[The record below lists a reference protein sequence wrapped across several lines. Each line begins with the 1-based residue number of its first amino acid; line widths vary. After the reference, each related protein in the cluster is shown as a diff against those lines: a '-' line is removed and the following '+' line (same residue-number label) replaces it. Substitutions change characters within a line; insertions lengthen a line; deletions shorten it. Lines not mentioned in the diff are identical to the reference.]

1 MESRYRCPFRRYNS
15 VPASPSS
22 MWQRQGSALRV
33 DEVDEATEPVSVP
46 TLLLRLEPRGR
57 VFWSNFADLFGHGRQ
72 PPLRLISWPAA
83 PWPDVFV
90 PTRWPWKG
98 LSESLIL
105 HLAVIAGM
113 LWLVPLWPHRD
124 VIVQHPAFQKEDIIY
139 YSPSEYLPP
148 LDTGSAPVVQPQKGE
163 PAYAPQP
170 IISVP
175 PQADNRTQTI
185 VTPPDIKLNRDV
197 ALPNIVAWSPARV
210 AVPMAATTRT
220 DLRVP
225 SLTSQQV
232 VAPAPDLSQA
242 SQRQAPNLQASV
254 AAPAPDVNNGLQ
266 RRALAAPEASVAAPA
281 PNMDSTS
288 SRKVADINIGHSDV
302 VAPAPKLSVSE
313 QRTAGTLSHGLLSS
327 GGGGPAVAAPPPS
340 VQGLGSAHAGGG
352 QVIALSIRPA
362 PPSAAEAIPAG
373 NRRGTFAAGPQGKP
387 DGAGTPEVAAAKGQT
402 GSGVGRGQDSGNG
415 VPPGLVVGA
424 GPKGTPTSSVSGG
437 NASDN
442 KLIASITPPRLTTP
456 SHNSAKVVSPEN
468 ATPIERK
475 IFGDRKF
482 YSMTLNLPNLNSA
495 GGSWVFRFAE
505 MGESKEQ
512 GELSGPAAIQTTDPA
527 YPTEL
532 MRKNVQGTV
541 VLYAVI
547 QDDGTVGQVRV
558 LDGVNDRLDEYARA
572 ALLQWRFRPAL
583 KNGNHVTVEAVVR
596 VPFKPFRF

>member
-210 AVPMAATTRT
+210 AVPMAVTTRT

-266 RRALAAPEASVAAPA
+266 RRALAAPEASVVAPA
-281 PNMDSTS
+281 PNMDATS
-288 SRKVADINIGHSDV
+288 SRKVGDINIGHSDV

-313 QRTAGTLSHGLLSS
+313 QRTAAALSHGLLSS

-387 DGAGTPEVAAAKGQT
+387 DAAGTPDVPAAKGQT

-547 QDDGTVGQVRV
+547 HNDGTVGQVRV